1 MLAQKCKNGAAG
13 CYRAMTAKEGMSHRQ
28 LEASQHSRSR
38 NYDRKS
44 DSQSQ
49 EQPEGAG
56 GSQKEPGGAQ
66 SPHRHIW
73 LDGDTVL
80 LFQLCCLSGASKG
93 HAMAATI
100 EVTLSQ
106 PSLHSCAAD
115 APMHLSRSRSRGH
128 RQTEEPPVGEWKEHK
143 APSGRTY
150 YCNTVTS
157 CASWEKPGAEHREP
171 GVPVKALLRL
181 F

>member
-1 MLAQKCKNGAAG
+1 MLALMCKNGAAG
-13 CYRAMTAKEGMSHRQ
+13 CYIAMTAKEGMSHRL

-44 DSQSQ
+44 DSQSP

-56 GSQKEPGGAQ
+56 GSQKEPGRAR
-66 SPHRHIW
+66 SPHRHMW
-73 LDGDTVL
+73 LDRDTVF

-115 APMHLSRSRSRGH
+115 ASVEVTLSR
-128 RQTEEPPVGEWKEHK
+128 
-143 APSGRTY
+143 PSSDRR
-150 YCNTVTS
+150 
-157 CASWEKPGAEHREP
+157 ASGWRMEGTQGSIR
-171 GVPVKALLRL
+171 
-181 F
+181 